1 MAQQK
6 GSDIGDVDAPVLV
19 AWTWRTCRLARTT
32 LSAGW
37 TSCLGLRLTIF
48 PLSIL
53 SCRCCRFCKLST
65 CSTWAKQRVATTRLC
80 QSTSSGRTP
89 GWLHSGYRRARS
101 PSLVGPTLELRII
114 RLSCNGRRKS
124 CWMPEFF
131 RHGVSASA
139 APVVFALKKDGKLRL
154 CIDYRLLNAWTVR
167 DHVPSGV
174 HQSAQNSG

>member
-1 MAQQK
+1 MEDVSAC
-6 GSDIGDVDAPVLV
+6 SDDSERGVDEL
-19 AWTWRTCRLARTT
+19 
-32 LSAGW
+32 
-37 TSCLGLRLTIF
+37 LGTAADYFYLEHPEL
-48 PLSIL
+48 
-53 SCRCCRFCKLST
+53 
-65 CSTWAKQRVATTRLC
+65 
-80 QSTSSGRTP
+80 QSTSSARAP

-101 PSLVGPTLELRII
+101 RSLVGPTLELRII

-124 CWMPEFF
+124 GWMPEFF

-167 DHVPSGV
+167 DHVPSGL

>member
-1 MAQQK
+1 MEDVSAC
-6 GSDIGDVDAPVLV
+6 SDDSERGVDELFGTAADYFYLEHPEL
-19 AWTWRTCRLARTT
+19 
-32 LSAGW
+32 
-37 TSCLGLRLTIF
+37 
-48 PLSIL
+48 
-53 SCRCCRFCKLST
+53 
-65 CSTWAKQRVATTRLC
+65 

-89 GWLHSGYRRARS
+89 GCLHSGYRRARS
-101 PSLVGPTLELRII
+101 PSLVGPTLELCII